1 MDILEMIKSCESEIL
16 EFKENFSEKVIET
29 LVAFANH
36 KGWKIIL
43 WLKDNWKIVW
53 VDIWKET
60 VQNLLN
66 EIKNKTAW
74 NIIPDID
81 IYEIE
86 NKNIILINQLEYPI
100 KPISLKWKYYKRKWN
115 SNHLMT
121 TSEISDEFLKTKN
134 SSWDMFI
141 SKEHSIDDL
150 DFDIIKKVIGKINT
164 RKEYSEF
171 DDPIIFLKKYW
182 FIENNKPSYGA
193 LVLFAPK
200 YSIHRTVQIWIFQE
214 DLNLRDEFIT
224 KDSIIEQSH
233 QMFDYIKKYINRN
246 IIITDQIE
254 NIQKW
259 EYPLVSIREL
269 VMNCI
274 IHRDYRWTHTQI
286 RIFPDYIEFFNAG
299 WLPSDISIDEFL
311 KWERMS
317 YIRNKQIVELFKD
330 MWEIEKFGSGIRRN
344 KKLIEKEW
352 WKVEIKTD
360 QYSFMIRVYSNKI
373 SHVDVTKNVTE
384 NVTENVTKKSRLDII
399 IDFINQ
405 DKFISTEKIAK
416 SIWVDKR
423 TILRDIKKLQGFW
436 KLKRIWPNKWGYW
449 ENI

>member
-1 MDILEMIKSCESEIL
+1 
-16 EFKENFSEKVIET
+16 
-29 LVAFANH
+29 
-36 KGWKIIL
+36 
-43 WLKDNWKIVW
+43 
-53 VDIWKET
+53 
-60 VQNLLN
+60 
-66 EIKNKTAW
+66 
-74 NIIPDID
+74 
-81 IYEIE
+81 
-86 NKNIILINQLEYPI
+86 
-100 KPISLKWKYYKRKWN
+100 
-115 SNHLMT
+115 MT

-141 SKEHSIDDL
+141 STENSIDDL
-150 DFDIIKKVIGKINT
+150 DFDIINKTIERINK
-164 RKEYSEF
+164 RKEYEEF
-171 DDPIIFLKKYW
+171 KDPLTFLKKYW

-193 LVLFAPK
+193 LVLFSAK
-200 YSIHRTVQIWIFQE
+200 YAIHRTVQIWVFQE
-214 DLNLRDEFIT
+214 DLNLKDEFIT
-224 KDSIIEQSH
+224 KDSIINQSN

-317 YIRNKQIVELFKD
+317 YIRNKQIVEVFKD
-330 MWEIEKFGSGIRRN
+330 MWEIEKFWSGIRRN
-344 KKLIEKEW
+344 KKLIEQEW

-360 QYSFMIRVYSNKI
+360 HHTFMIRVYSNKI
-373 SHVDVTKNVTE
+373 SLKETTQE
-384 NVTENVTKKSRLDII
+384 TT
-399 IDFINQ
+399 Q
-405 DKFISTEKIAK
+405 EKILNEIK
-416 SIWVDKR
+416 NNPNITRTQLKEKIWNITEDWIKYN
-423 TILRDIKKLQGFW
+423 LKKLQKSW

-449 ENI
+449 KII